1 MANITKTDL
10 VKNVA
15 QKTEMSKKD
24 VAIVLD
30 GLTEEIMNEWA
41 KRNKVQLIGFGTF
54 EAHHRNARKGRNP
67 QNGEEIEI
75 PATEVPV
82 FKAGKAFKEITKD

>member
-30 GLTEEIMNEWA
+30 GLTEEIMNEVA

-54 EAHHRNARKGRNP
+54 EAHHRNARKGRDP

>member
-30 GLTEEIMNEWA
+30 GLTE
-41 KRNKVQLIGFGTF
+41 
-54 EAHHRNARKGRNP
+54 
-67 QNGEEIEI
+67 
-75 PATEVPV
+75 
-82 FKAGKAFKEITKD
+82 

>member
-30 GLTEEIMNEWA
+30 GLTEEIMNEVA

-54 EAHHRNARKGRNP
+54 EAHHRNARRGRNL

-82 FKAGKAFKEITKD
+82 FKAGKEFKESVKN

>member
-30 GLTEEIMNEWA
+30 GLTEEIMNEVA

-67 QNGEEIEI
+67 QHGEEIEI

>member
-30 GLTEEIMNEWA
+30 GLTEEIMNEVA
-41 KRNKVQLIGFGTF
+41 KKNKVQLIGFGTF

>member
-30 GLTEEIMNEWA
+30 GLTEEIMNEVA

-54 EAHHRNARKGRNP
+54 EAHHRNARRGRNP

-82 FKAGKAFKEITKD
+82 FKAGKEFKKSVKN

>member
-30 GLTEEIMNEWA
+30 GLTEEIMNEVA

-54 EAHHRNARKGRNP
+54 EAHHRNARRGRNP

-82 FKAGKAFKEITKD
+82 FKAGKEFKESVKN

>member
-30 GLTEEIMNEWA
+30 GLTEEIMNEVA

-82 FKAGKAFKEITKD
+82 FKAGKEFKESVKN

>member
-30 GLTEEIMNEWA
+30 GLTEEIMNEVA

-82 FKAGKAFKEITKD
+82 FKAGKAFKESVKD

>member
-30 GLTEEIMNEWA
+30 GLTEEIMSEVA

>member
-30 GLTEEIMNEWA
+30 GLTEEIMNEVA
-41 KRNKVQLIGFGTF
+41 KKNKVQLIGFGTF

-67 QNGEEIEI
+67 QNGEKIEI

-82 FKAGKAFKEITKD
+82 FKAGKEFKESVKN

>member
-30 GLTEEIMNEWA
+30 GLTEEIMNEVA

-54 EAHHRNARKGRNP
+54 EAHHRNARRGRNP

-82 FKAGKAFKEITKD
+82 FKAGKAFKESVKD

>member
-30 GLTEEIMNEWA
+30 GLTEEIMNEVA
-41 KRNKVQLIGFGTF
+41 KKNKVQLIGFGTF

-82 FKAGKAFKEITKD
+82 FKAGKEFKESVKN

>member
-30 GLTEEIMNEWA
+30 GLTEEIMSEVA
-41 KRNKVQLIGFGTF
+41 KKNKVQLIGFGTF

-82 FKAGKAFKEITKD
+82 FKAGKEFKESVKN

>member
-30 GLTEEIMNEWA
+30 GLTEEIMNEVA
-41 KRNKVQLIGFGTF
+41 KRNKVQLIVFGTF